1 MGRTANAT
9 PQAVVVH
16 ENESAVAAGRAAL
29 DELGGLVAARDTSAR
44 AVAQQLGYE
53 LPADS
58 TDPDIIQRDI
68 AANMRRSVEACLEV
82 GRGLMVLKEAC
93 EHGQF
98 MGRLEALGVDVNVAG
113 RFMGVARKFSVSN
126 SPPAANFAK
135 AIGSQSK
142 LLELLVLDDEQAN
155 ELVLTGQTGELKL
168 DDIACMSRNELREAL
183 RKVRREKSDDAEA
196 HTRIRKSRDADI
208 AAKQA
213 QIDSLQRELAGKK
226 ADLPPEPEPELP
238 GAAALEA
245 LAAAALDVVARID
258 VTFRKH
264 FMDAERAFGDD
275 VPPNHV
281 RLAQQQALTQVIQ
294 AAKVLAADHGVDLP
308 LSAATPAELTWLT
321 NMEAVEALRTDD
333 GTPTGLVVPNAWG
346 DAEDT
351 EYLDAEGVSNV
362 E

>member
-1 MGRTANAT
+1 MGRTPNIT
-9 PQAVVVH
+9 PPAVVADENQAVD
-16 ENESAVAAGRAAL
+16 AGRAAL
-29 DELGGLVAARDTSAR
+29 DELGSLVAARDTAVR

-93 EHGQF
+93 GHGQF
-98 MGRLEALGVDVNVAG
+98 MGRLEALGVDVYVAS
-113 RFMGVARKFSVSN
+113 RFMGAARKFSVSN
-126 SPPAANFAK
+126 LRSTANFAK
-135 AIGSQSK
+135 AIGNQTK

-168 DDIACMSRNELREAL
+168 DDIACMSAKELREAL
-183 RKVRREKSDDAEA
+183 RKVRREKAEDAEA
-196 HTRIRKSRDADI
+196 HTRIRQSRDADI

-213 QIDSLQRELAGKK
+213 EIDRLQRELAGKQ
-226 ADLPPEPEPELP
+226 AAQPPEPEPELP

-275 VPPNHV
+275 IPPNHV
-281 RLAQQQALTQVIQ
+281 RLAQQQALSQVIQ

-308 LSAATPAELTWLT
+308 LAAATPAELTWLA

-346 DAEDT
+346 DAEDA
-351 EYLDAEGVSNV
+351 ELLDAEGAGHGQ
-362 E
+362 